1 MAIFDNLG
9 AKPDQV
15 YAGSAEDDVFTYHAL
30 NTVTPTVFQGGEG
43 HDVASFAVNEFTKD
57 LFNVQLTPDGSLH
70 VTATLTL
77 TTSLLGMPLEVT
89 RYVDT
94 TLQGVEELV
103 FYHSKGKT
111 ESVLTTDI
119 KPAPIKLI
127 GTADNDSFVAALQN
141 DYEIDG
147 LGGID
152 VVTFSG
158 IAQEWGLQASTTG
171 WLLEGAQA
179 QGVHSLTNVERLVFD
194 DQKIALDVDANALK
208 TLQFIGVVAPS
219 LLAAADIRG
228 LILGLYDSGLTTQQL
243 AKTALD
249 LELLPTEKS
258 ALATQVIAHVL
269 PDYKDGYTELH
280 AACEDYITMHG
291 AIGFVSDVVALGINV
306 DLVGLQ
312 ANGMSYV

>member
-1 MAIFDNLG
+1 MSGCFRH
-9 AKPDQV
+9 
-15 YAGSAEDDVFTYHAL
+15 FTEKYRQTE
-30 NTVTPTVFQGGEG
+30 NQEQT
-43 HDVASFAVNEFTKD
+43 ASHES
-57 LFNVQLTPDGSLH
+57 QCR
-70 VTATLTL
+70 
-77 TTSLLGMPLEVT
+77 T
-89 RYVDT
+89 R
-94 TLQGVEELV
+94 
-103 FYHSKGKT
+103 
-111 ESVLTTDI
+111 VLTRVTD
-119 KPAPIKLI
+119 
-127 GTADNDSFVAALQN
+127 N
-141 DYEIDG
+141 
-147 LGGID
+147 
-152 VVTFSG
+152 
-158 IAQEWGLQASTTG
+158 
-171 WLLEGAQA
+171 
-179 QGVHSLTNVERLVFD
+179 
-194 DQKIALDVDANALK
+194 
-208 TLQFIGVVAPS
+208 IGVVAPS